1 MKCRDFHADLF
12 RENSLFLG
20 AMPLSLSWKIN
31 LFLAWSFALLALA
44 IYGVQRML
52 IFSTF
57 VPLESAHAMVAL
69 KVSVI
74 TCVVIGTLVVTA
86 MMIGLHRGVVRPLLK
101 VKNHAVTVAST
112 DDLTIKLSMKRRD
125 EIGDVAREFDRM
137 VEHLAESRNSQLDIA
152 HRAGMAEIASE
163 VLHNVGNALN
173 TVNTSAQML
182 GDKLRRSRVSGLSK
196 ATNLLAEQKADLGAF
211 FTSDPRAAKL
221 VDYLIELSSACAT
234 DQEAMLQELSTL
246 KSRVEHINDVIRLQ
260 QTYATQ
266 TELLQKVEVTR
277 MLDDAVAM
285 HAELFALYDIQ
296 IVRNYEKNPAVA
308 LNKSK
313 IMQVLINLVKN
324 GIESMISAGQT
335 EPKMTIATR
344 VEGEKLVLE
353 VTDSGLGIDPANV
366 GSLFRSGFTT
376 KPNGHGFGLHF
387 CANTISAMGGS
398 LTARSEGVGRGATFR
413 IELPTQSQEVHA

>member
-1 MKCRDFHADLF
+1 
-12 RENSLFLG
+12 
-20 AMPLSLSWKIN
+20 MPLSLSWKIN

-44 IYGVQRML
+44 IYGVQRM
-52 IFSTF
+52 IVFPTF
-57 VPLESAHAMVAL
+57 VPLESAHAMIAI

-86 MMIGLHRGVVRPLLK
+86 MMIGLHRGVVRPLMK
-101 VKNHAVTVAST
+101 VKDHAVTVAST
-112 DDLTIKLSMKRRD
+112 DDLTIKLSMKRGD
-125 EIGDVAREFDRM
+125 EIGAVAREFDRM
-137 VEHLAESRNSQLDIA
+137 VEHLAASRNSQLDIA

-173 TVNTSAQML
+173 TVNTSAQVL
-182 GDKLRRSRVSGLSK
+182 GDKLRRSRIGGLSK
-196 ATNLLAEQKADLGAF
+196 ATNLLAEQKSDLASF
-211 FTSDPRAAKL
+211 FASDPRAPKL
-221 VDYLIELSSACAT
+221 VEYLIDLSNACASE
-234 DQEAMLQELSTL
+234 QEAMLQELSTL

-260 QTYATQ
+260 QSYATS
-266 TELLQKVEVTR
+266 TELLQKLDVTK

-296 IVRNYEKNPAVA
+296 VERQYAKFPAFA

-324 GIESMISAGQT
+324 GIESMISSGQP
-335 EPKMTIATR
+335 EPKMTLATGM
-344 VEGEKLVLE
+344 EGENLIIE
-353 VTDSGLGIDPANV
+353 VTDSGMGIDPANV
-366 GSLFRSGFTT
+366 SSLFRSGFTT

-398 LTARSEGVGRGATFR
+398 LTARSDGVGKGATFR
-413 IELPTQSQEVHA
+413 IELPTQTQEVHA